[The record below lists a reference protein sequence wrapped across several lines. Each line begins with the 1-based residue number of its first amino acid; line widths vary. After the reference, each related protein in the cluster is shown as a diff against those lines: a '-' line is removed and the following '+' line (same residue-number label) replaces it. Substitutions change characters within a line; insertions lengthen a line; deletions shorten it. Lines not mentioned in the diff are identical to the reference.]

1 MDWRWRGR
9 SARPSLQRTSKA
21 STKGAVKE
29 AAMVKLP
36 LLCSELVLQA
46 MKVIFSGRQGKSA
59 DGWSSSLAQ
68 KSVGTYNWLMHIP
81 HLSQHGSSRGAGR
94 AQKKK
99 KENTLVSPETH
110 LTVYISAGPAPL
122 PRCRFHFLDA
132 NVSSPQAAEGH
143 ADLLP
148 VAVSAV
154 DITSIDSTQW
164 GKKNTLNLIFIW
176 GSLWMTSSSLPPNTV
191 LCVCLFFFPAQL
203 LSHQC
208 GNKKCLWSQC
218 RKKIFIAF
226 ILFLRNNHICRNP
239 TCFRDT

>member
-59 DGWSSSLAQ
+59 DGCSSSLAQ

-110 LTVYISAGPAPL
+110 LTVYISAGSALTPPH
-122 PRCRFHFLDA
+122 CRFHFLDA
-132 NVSSPQAAEGH
+132 NVSSPRGH
-143 ADLLP
+143 AEPLP

-154 DITSIDSTQW
+154 DITSIDWTQW
-164 GKKNTLNLIFIW
+164 GKKNTLNLISIC
-176 GSLWMTSSSLPPNTV
+176 GSLRMTSSRASTKCRLVRVFVFSGGRGKKVLSWWFVITV
-191 LCVCLFFFPAQL
+191 
-203 LSHQC
+203 
-208 GNKKCLWSQC
+208 SQ
-218 RKKIFIAF
+218 K
-226 ILFLRNNHICRNP
+226 
-239 TCFRDT
+239 

>member
-81 HLSQHGSSRGAGR
+81 RLSQHGSGRGAGR
-94 AQKKK
+94 EQKKK
-99 KENTLVSPETH
+99 ERKHLGSPETH
-110 LTVYISAGPAPL
+110 LTVYIRAGPTPSPASTSWMQMCRPHRL
-122 PRCRFHFLDA
+122 PTATRICFL
-132 NVSSPQAAEGH
+132 
-143 ADLLP
+143 LLS
-148 VAVSAV
+148 ALLISHLLTRLSGGRKTHSILSVSAV
-154 DITSIDSTQW
+154 HSAVNGFLKGFHNI
-164 GKKNTLNLIFIW
+164 LF
-176 GSLWMTSSSLPPNTV
+176 
-191 LCVCLFFFPAQL
+191 CVCVCFFSSTTFVSL
-203 LSHQC
+203 GGKRKVSNC
-208 GNKKCLWSQC
+208 GL
-218 RKKIFIAF
+218 
-226 ILFLRNNHICRNP
+226 
-239 TCFRDT
+239 

>member
-81 HLSQHGSSRGAGR
+81 HLSQHGSGRGAGC

-99 KENTLVSPETH
+99 KENTLVSLWNSPNSLHWCWPRPHPLLSPPLSLPGCKCVVSTGCWGPR
-110 LTVYISAGPAPL
+110 GPASCCCR
-122 PRCRFHFLDA
+122 RCWYHIYWLDSVGEEQHSEPYLDLWFLKGFHQILSGVF
-132 NVSSPQAAEGH
+132 VSSTSF
-143 ADLLP
+143 
-148 VAVSAV
+148 VSLGGKQKV
-154 DITSIDSTQW
+154 SSCWFVITVS
-164 GKKNTLNLIFIW
+164 
-176 GSLWMTSSSLPPNTV
+176 
-191 LCVCLFFFPAQL
+191 
-203 LSHQC
+203 
-208 GNKKCLWSQC
+208 
-218 RKKIFIAF
+218 
-226 ILFLRNNHICRNP
+226 
-239 TCFRDT
+239 

>member
-122 PRCRFHFLDA
+122 PRRRRFHFLDA
-132 NVSSPQAAEGH
+132 NVSSPQGH

-164 GKKNTLNLIFIW
+164 GKKNTLNLISVVPSEW
-176 GSLWMTSSSLPPNTV
+176 LPQGLPPNTV
-191 LCVCLFFFPAQL
+191 LCACLFFSATFI
-203 LSHQC
+203 
-208 GNKKCLWSQC
+208 SQKSKQKVPRC
-218 RKKIFIAF
+218 W
-226 ILFLRNNHICRNP
+226 
-239 TCFRDT
+239 